1 MMAQYLE
8 VKRAHPD
15 CLVFYRMGDFFELFF
30 EDAVAAAKALD
41 IALTQRGRH
50 NGVEVPMCGVPAH
63 SHEAY
68 LARLIRQG
76 FKVALCDQVEDA
88 AEAKKRGGK
97 TLVRRSVVRVVTPG
111 TLTEEQLLDARR
123 ANYLAALADAGGAL
137 ALAWL
142 DMSTGEFSV
151 EPVEPARLAA
161 TLARLDPQE
170 LLLPDRLLQRE
181 GLFET
186 WADWKQRL
194 TPLPG
199 SRFDSEGG
207 RLRLQKFYGVAALDG
222 FGAFGRPEWAAMG
235 ALLDYVELTQKGK
248 LPRIAPPRRFVEGS
262 VLEIDAATRRNL
274 ELVQSLSGERQ
285 GSLAAAIDRSLTGA
299 GARLL
304 SQRIGA
310 PLTDPEA
317 IGARLDAV
325 QFFITDERLRADVR
339 ERLRRVP
346 D

>member
-1 MMAQYLE
+1 LPDSSDRMAESAAAATPMMAQYLE

-30 EDAVAAAKALD
+30 EDAIAASKALD

-50 NGVEVPMCGVPAH
+50 NGAEVPMCGVPAH

-97 TLVRRSVVRVVTPG
+97 ALVRRSVVRVVTPG
-111 TLTEEQLLDARR
+111 TLTEDQLLDARR

-151 EPVEPARLAA
+151 EPVEPQRLAA
-161 TLARLDPQE
+161 ALARLDPQE

-207 RLRLQKFYGVAALDG
+207 RLRLQKFYGVA
-222 FGAFGRPEWAAMG
+222 RS
-235 ALLDYVELTQKGK
+235 T
-248 LPRIAPPRRFVEGS
+248 GS
-262 VLEIDAATRRNL
+262 VRSAVRN
-274 ELVQSLSGERQ
+274 GPPW
-285 GSLAAAIDRSLTGA
+285 ARSSTM
-299 GARLL
+299 
-304 SQRIGA
+304 SS
-310 PLTDPEA
+310 
-317 IGARLDAV
+317 
-325 QFFITDERLRADVR
+325 
-339 ERLRRVP
+339 
-346 D
+346 